1 MTYCTDLKGGNVST
15 VLWYRGEHPEPIYTY
30 DARYDIRYNIYDVLY
45 TNGKQFGIFRN
56 NFSSIGSIVISYQNL
71 SPSPNLA

>member
-45 TNGKQFGIFRN
+45 TNGKQ
-56 NFSSIGSIVISYQNL
+56 L
-71 SPSPNLA
+71 